1 MGRAEYRNVF
11 RRGQRKAVAASVVDR
26 VLTFLGFEEVEEEVA
41 DGEDSMS
48 AHEVADKAPPL
59 RGRKRSPRPR
69 HSAAEE
75 RAPQV
80 EREQRSNV
88 VRSGNVARLIP
99 SFPGMVVASP
109 KRFED
114 AQEVAD
120 NLRAGKP
127 VILQVEGM
135 DGEIAKK
142 IVHFLMGAVY
152 ALGGE
157 LHRIGAVVLFV
168 PAGVEVTLPLSLR
181 MAEREVPPHA

>member
-1 MGRAEYRNVF
+1 M
-11 RRGQRKAVAASVVDR
+11 AASVVDR

-41 DGEDSMS
+41 DGEES
-48 AHEVADKAPPL
+48 ASVMQELPDKEQPM

-69 HSAAEE
+69 HQAAEA
-75 RAPQV
+75 RAPQT
-80 EREQRSNV
+80 EREPRSNV
-88 VRSGNVARLIP
+88 VRSGNVARLVP

-120 NLRAGKP
+120 NLRSGKP

-135 DGEIAKK
+135 DSENAKK

-157 LHRIGAVVLFV
+157 LHRIGPVVLFV

-181 MAEREVPPHA
+181 MAERDVPTHG